1 MAYELQTQEQQE
13 QAVQSMR
20 TFLQAL
26 GLDLQ
31 ALGMEKTPQR
41 VAAAFTQFFSGL
53 REDPDKEW
61 GHPIQTGT
69 DGLVAVRNIRF
80 HSLCEHHLLPF
91 FGTVHIAY
99 YPQHGKVAGFGHFI
113 RAVTILAERPQL
125 QERLTEDICRSVY
138 RGLQPA
144 GVLVIVKA
152 KQLCMTML
160 QAAAGDTDI
169 VTAATAGNIVNG
181 NAAYEQAWKLLM
193 EDTTNAL

>member
-41 VAAAFTQFFSGL
+41 VTAAFTQFFSGL

-152 KQLCMTML
+152 KQFCMTML

>member
-1 MAYELQTQEQQE
+1 MAYELQTQEQKE

-41 VAAAFTQFFSGL
+41 VTAAFTQFFSGL

-125 QERLTEDICRSVY
+125 QERLTEEICRSVY

>member
-41 VAAAFTQFFSGL
+41 VTAAFTQFFSGL

-125 QERLTEDICRSVY
+125 QERLTEEICQSVY

>member
-41 VAAAFTQFFSGL
+41 VTAAFTQFFSGL

-80 HSLCEHHLLPF
+80 HSLLSLI
-91 FGTVHIAY
+91 HI
-99 YPQHGKVAGFGHFI
+99 
-113 RAVTILAERPQL
+113 
-125 QERLTEDICRSVY
+125 
-138 RGLQPA
+138 
-144 GVLVIVKA
+144 
-152 KQLCMTML
+152 
-160 QAAAGDTDI
+160 
-169 VTAATAGNIVNG
+169 
-181 NAAYEQAWKLLM
+181 
-193 EDTTNAL
+193 